1 MRSRSL
7 LLGLL
12 AAAAALPAASAAQAQ
27 SGPTYQFHESRGQ
40 LILTVRPK
48 SWLDAG
54 RVVQPGSLDNP
65 ATSPRYQLA
74 SYYNLP
80 PNMFN
85 RERFFGTGILPD
97 PIQNGP
103 FVGARTPFDPVEF
116 GPFSGR
122 RY

>member
-7 LLGLL
+7 ILGLFSL
-12 AAAAALPAASAAQAQ
+12 AVALPAASLAIAQ
-27 SGPTYQFHESRGQ
+27 SQPTYEFRENGRT
-40 LILTVRPK
+40 LVLTVRPR

-65 ATSPRYQLA
+65 ATSGRLQTA
-74 SYYNLP
+74 SFLNLP

-85 RERFFGTGILPD
+85 RERFFGSGILPD
-97 PIQNGP
+97 PILNGP
-103 FVGARTPFDPVEF
+103 FVGSRTPFDAVDF
-116 GPFSGR
+116 GPFSGS